1 MKCDSPL
8 IYDSVS
14 ETFLMEDL
22 PASQQLRRV
31 EATILRT
38 LSPEHISH
46 LKYIY
51 SMSDETNEGFVPL
64 ASISSMLKRC
74 QSHISISIYDSLKL
88 FELIQRDQNVQEE
101 KLI

>member
-1 MKCDSPL
+1 MKCTSPL

-22 PASQQLRRV
+22 PSSQSLRRV

-51 SMSDETNEGFVPL
+51 SMSNEGSEAFVPL
-64 ASISSMLKRC
+64 DILSAMLKRC
-74 QSHISISIYDSLKL
+74 QSHISISVYDSLKL
-88 FELIQRDQNVQEE
+88 FELIQKD
-101 KLI
+101 